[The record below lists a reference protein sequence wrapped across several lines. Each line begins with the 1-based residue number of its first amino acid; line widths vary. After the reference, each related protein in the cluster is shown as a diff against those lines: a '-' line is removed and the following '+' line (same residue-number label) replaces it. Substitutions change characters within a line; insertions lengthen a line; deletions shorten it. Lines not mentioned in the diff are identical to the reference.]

1 MLRVHQ
7 LTLSLDDAL
16 HVDDALLRRLC
27 ARQLKIKENQIAQVR
42 MAKRSVD
49 ARGKEGVHFTL
60 TVDVQLRNASEE
72 EKLAK
77 RRKAIENKADDV
89 KQFLIRALTRED
101 GTSEKFRTAR
111 AAVTVK
117 LNPAKVIISDEK
129 LLPEVFFREII
140 DRKPDKEQIK
150 EVLSRGIEVPGAALE
165 RGRSVVIG

>member
-1 MLRVHQ
+1 MNIWEIDKAMREIEALEEDEE
-7 LTLSLDDAL
+7 LIDLDTGEVISVADAL
-16 HVDDALLRRLC
+16 EKLEM
-27 ARQLKIKENQIAQVR
+27 ARETKIENAAMMVKNLSAEAAAIKA
-42 MAKRSVD
+42 
-49 ARGKEGVHFTL
+49 
-60 TVDVQLRNASEE
+60 EE

-77 RRKAIENKADDV
+77 RRKAIENKAEDV
-89 KQFLIRALTRED
+89 KQFLVRALTRED

-165 RGRSVVIG
+165 RGRSVMIG

>member
-1 MLRVHQ
+1 MNIWEIDKAMREIEALEADEE
-7 LTLSLDDAL
+7 LIDLDTGEVISVADAL
-16 HVDDALLRRLC
+16 EKLEM
-27 ARQLKIKENQIAQVR
+27 ARETKIENAAIMVKNLSAE
-42 MAKRSVD
+42 AAAIK
-49 ARGKEGVHFTL
+49 A
-60 TVDVQLRNASEE
+60 EE

-77 RRKAIENKADDV
+77 RRKAIENKAEDV
-89 KQFLIRALTRED
+89 KQFLVRALTRED

-117 LNPAKVIISDEK
+117 MNPAKVIISDEK

-165 RGRSVVIG
+165 RGRSVMIG